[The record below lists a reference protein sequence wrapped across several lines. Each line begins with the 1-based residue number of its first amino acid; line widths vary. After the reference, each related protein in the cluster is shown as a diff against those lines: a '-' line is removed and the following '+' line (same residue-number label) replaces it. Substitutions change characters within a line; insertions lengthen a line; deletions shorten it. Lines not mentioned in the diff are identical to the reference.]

1 MLESLYLEAIKKK
14 GLIQKEIQEFEKSEF
29 DIDSFWNF
37 KDIDETKDDFK
48 IAAGDGSYSSRKFLA
63 FNLYAV
69 GAVSFIYNKEDGL
82 DSIEKI
88 DFNIAEHQSNF
99 TDKLRNKMN
108 LFEINNAID
117 CFEKYN
123 VDYYMIDG
131 SVYGDLFRIFP
142 YEEKLKDIYTSKLED
157 MYELLKHKKN
167 LIAIS
172 KTSTTNDYFFSNI
185 PDMSIFERFNKES
198 GYSNPIYKKVKDG
211 FTYDFPIMDDYFKS
225 LEFTVFY
232 LRLNDYKNVVK
243 IELPYKA
250 SRKEVEKVISVIKKE
265 SIEGYPYL
273 LKKAHSEVVIHN
285 KNILELAEIVG
296 LYEKSGREM
305 LN

>member
-14 GLIQKEIQEFEKSEF
+14 DSIQKEIEDFEQSDF
-29 DIDSFWNF
+29 DIDKFWNF
-37 KDIDETKDDFK
+37 TDIQESNDNFK

-69 GAVSFIYNKEDGL
+69 GAVSYIYNRNNGL
-82 DSIEKI
+82 DSIEKV
-88 DFNIAEHQSNF
+88 DFNIAEHQKNF

-108 LFEINNAID
+108 LFEIDNAVK
-117 CFEKYN
+117 CFNDYDI
-123 VDYYMIDG
+123 DYYMIDG

-142 YEEKLKDIYTSKLED
+142 YEEKLKDIYTSKLEC
-157 MYELLKHKKN
+157 MYNLLKFDKG
-167 LIAIS
+167 LMAIS
-172 KTSTTNDYFFSNI
+172 KTSTTNEYFHSNI
-185 PDMSIFERFNKES
+185 PDMSIFQRFNKLK
-198 GYSNPIYKKVKDG
+198 GYSNPIYKKVKDE
-211 FTYDFPIMDDYFKS
+211 FTYDFPIMDNYFKS

-232 LRLNDYKNVVK
+232 LRLEDYKNVLKV
-243 IELPYKA
+243 ELPYRANK
-250 SRKEVEKVISVIKKE
+250 KEIEKVVSIIKRE

-273 LKKAHSEVVIHN
+273 LKKAHNEVVIHN
-285 KNILELAEIVG
+285 KNVLELAEIVG